1 MHDNLLNLSKTPYW
15 LTDPR
20 LKITSFSAHG
30 ENIPT
35 ISDVATVGGGS
46 ARLSAAITLA
56 RAGRKVTVFDAAPFI
71 RECHGLCR

>member
-1 MHDNLLNLSKTPYW
+1 MHNTLLNLSKTPYW

-20 LKITSFSAHG
+20 LKISSFSAHD

-35 ISDVATVGGGS
+35 ISDIATVGGAATG
-46 ARLSAAITLA
+46 LSVAITLA
-56 RAGRKVTVFDAAPFI
+56 RAGGKVTVFDAAPFI